1 MTETDPELRYLL
13 NRMDSAERE
22 AFGARLLEDPELF
35 DRVLDAENEL
45 YDGYAR
51 GTLAPGVRADLE
63 KTAGQRRKLT
73 FARALNRRQGAAKPM
88 RQLVVI
94 AAGVVMLVAAS
105 TVLVLR
111 KGDNQPAAKR
121 SRAPVV
127 AQFVLPA
134 GAMRAAAELPRFA
147 VPADADEVELR
158 MPLNAAPGRATVE
171 LRSRRGTV
179 WNGELDAD
187 ATLVLRV
194 PARDLGPGLYE
205 LTVSRSGKPVG
216 FASFHVAAGPPG
228 R

>member
-13 NRMDSAERE
+13 NRMDPAERE

-35 DRVLDAENEL
+35 NRVLDTENEL

-51 GTLAPGVRADLE
+51 GTLTPGVRAAFE
-63 KTAGQRRKLT
+63 QTAGQRRKLT
-73 FARALNRRQGAAKPM
+73 FARALNRRQRAAKPM
-88 RQLVVI
+88 RQLVAI
-94 AAGVVMLVAAS
+94 AAGVVMLVGAS
-105 TVLVLR
+105 TLLLLR
-111 KGDNQPAAKR
+111 KGDNQPGAKR
-121 SRAPVV
+121 SLPPVV

-134 GAMRAAAELPRFA
+134 GATRAAAELPRLA

-158 MPLNAAPGRATVE
+158 MPLNTAPGRASVE
-171 LRSRRGTV
+171 LRSRQGTV
-179 WNGELDAD
+179 WNGELDVGQMA
-187 ATLVLRV
+187 VLRV

-216 FASFHVAAGPPG
+216 FASFYVEAPPPQ